1 MTAYSFI
8 VTEVECKDTS
18 IFIINIRKLNAKTWS
33 QFSLTLY
40 WSGVNKSLN
49 NLPLIL

>member
-8 VTEVECKDTS
+8 FFEVEYKGSS
-18 IFIINIRKLNAKTWS
+18 IFIISIRKQNVKKWS

-49 NLPLIL
+49 NLPHIL